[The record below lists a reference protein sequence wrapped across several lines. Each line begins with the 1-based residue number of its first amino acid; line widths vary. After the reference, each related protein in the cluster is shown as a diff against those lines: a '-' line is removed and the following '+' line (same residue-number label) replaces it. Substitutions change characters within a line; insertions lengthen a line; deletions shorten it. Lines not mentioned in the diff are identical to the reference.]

1 MVRPGIEAAN
11 FNGDG
16 GGGGGGYY
24 AVKFL
29 HAHTLNSQ
37 FFR

>member
-16 GGGGGGYY
+16 GGGGWGDIM
-24 AVKFL
+24 L
-29 HAHTLNSQ
+29 TPLNY
-37 FFR
+37 FR